1 MLNQIRPAI
10 LMIIVMTIITGLIYP
25 LAMTGIAQAVF
36 PRQAGGS
43 MIVQNG
49 KVIGSEL
56 IGQNFES
63 DKYFH
68 GRLSA
73 TSGPDPKD
81 PSKSVSAP
89 YNAANSSGSNLGP
102 TSKAL
107 MDRLKGD
114 AAKLQMDN
122 PNALVPVDLV
132 TTSASGLD
140 PDITPAGALFQV
152 PRVAKAR
159 AIPADQVLKLVQA
172 QVQDRFI
179 GVIGEPRVNVL
190 KLNMALDAMQQ
201 TTAK

>member
-1 MLNQIRPAI
+1 MWNQIRPAI
-10 LMIIVMTIITGLIYP
+10 MMIIGFTIITGLIYP

-36 PRQAGGS
+36 PYQADGS
-43 MIVQNG
+43 MIEQNG

-56 IGQNFES
+56 IGQNFAA

-68 GRLSA
+68 GRPSA
-73 TSGPDPKD
+73 TSTPDPKD
-81 PSKSVSAP
+81 PSKSVDAP

-107 MDRLKGD
+107 IDRVKGD
-114 AAKLQMDN
+114 AAKLQAEN
-122 PNALVPVDLV
+122 PNTPVPIDLV

-159 AIPADQVLKLVQA
+159 GLSEDIVRQLVQA
-172 QVQDRFI
+172 QVEDRVI
-179 GVIGEPRVNVL
+179 GIIGEPHVNVL
-190 KLNMALDAMQQ
+190 KLNLALDAMQ
-201 TTAK
+201 APIR

>member
-1 MLNQIRPAI
+1 MLYQIRPAI
-10 LMIIVMTIITGLIYP
+10 LMIVVMTIITGLIYP
-25 LAMTGIAQAVF
+25 LAMTGIAQAIF
-36 PRQAGGS
+36 PYQAGGS
-43 MIVQNG
+43 MIQQNG

-56 IGQNFES
+56 IGQNFAS

-81 PSKSVSAP
+81 PSKSVPAP

-102 TSKAL
+102 TSKGL
-107 MDRLKGD
+107 MDRVKDD
-114 AAKLQMDN
+114 AAKLQVEN
-122 PNALVPVDLV
+122 PTTPVPVDLV

-159 AIPADQVLKLVQA
+159 AIPADQILKLVQA
-172 QVQDRFI
+172 QVQMRVI
-179 GVIGEPRVNVL
+179 GIIGEPHVNVL
-190 KLNMALDAMQQ
+190 KLNMALDAMQAS
-201 TTAK
+201 AK